1 MKIFKWMNFSFVLL
15 CLTSNVYADSE
26 ALCPSKILDSGTL
39 TGVYKGSQCG
49 DMCYGAFQL
58 DSGESVF
65 MIADPDRLDRELGE

>member
-1 MKIFKWMNFSFVLL
+1 MLL
-15 CLTSNVYADSE
+15 CLTPNAYAGSGT
-26 ALCPSKILDSGTL
+26 LCPSKVLDSGTL

-65 MIADPDRLDRELGE
+65 MIADPDRLDPGAGRGGQPGFSKL